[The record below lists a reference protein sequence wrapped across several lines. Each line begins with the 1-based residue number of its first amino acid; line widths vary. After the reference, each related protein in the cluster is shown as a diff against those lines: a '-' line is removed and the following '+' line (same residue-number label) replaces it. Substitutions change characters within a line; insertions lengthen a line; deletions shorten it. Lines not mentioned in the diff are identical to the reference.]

1 MTRSLVLSPS
11 ECWSKTI
18 VVLLCTLAY
27 CNGTCQ
33 GIILKICWDCL
44 KLQTAAWLLMLS
56 HEVSECV
63 RKTAR
68 HLFFVPLYVTNF
80 REITDVHQCNTQ
92 PITYSQCISQPVRIC
107 LRWRSK
113 TEGEQILVISAMKH
127 RTSGDVDHETLT
139 FTEFNNEK
147 QHFLTTVF
155 LYIIHMYTY
164 IYRWSYSFG
173 YQFLPVRAASQTCCP
188 LRVGQKDLESWGVGE
203 AVRNG

>member
-1 MTRSLVLSPS
+1 VM
-11 ECWSKTI
+11 
-18 VVLLCTLAY
+18 
-27 CNGTCQ
+27 
-33 GIILKICWDCL
+33 
-44 KLQTAAWLLMLS
+44 
-56 HEVSECV
+56 
-63 RKTAR
+63 
-68 HLFFVPLYVTNF
+68 
-80 REITDVHQCNTQ
+80 
-92 PITYSQCISQPVRIC
+92 IC

-164 IYRWSYSFG
+164 VYIYRWSYSFG

>member
-1 MTRSLVLSPS
+1 MITHVISWGIRM
-11 ECWSKTI
+11 
-18 VVLLCTLAY
+18 
-27 CNGTCQ
+27 CQ
-33 GIILKICWDCL
+33 KNCAPPIFC
-44 KLQTAAWLLMLS
+44 S
-56 HEVSECV
+56 
-63 RKTAR
+63 
-68 HLFFVPLYVTNF
+68 YVTNF

-155 LYIIHMYTY
+155 LYIIHTYTY
-164 IYRWSYSFG
+164 VYIYIGGHIHLVINFCLSGPLPRHAAPCALVKKTSRAEGLETPSEMARYWWSIPTI
-173 YQFLPVRAASQTCCP
+173 LI
-188 LRVGQKDLESWGVGE
+188 GQIYENHPIFPETWGK
-203 AVRNG
+203 